1 MKKQTEKLVL
11 AISAG
16 VCHGKTLSAKHL
28 IRLFYNDPA
37 WKVYRI
43 YQVRKGKLDP
53 VVDLANFNV
62 DNYLSRQGDCF
73 VLFARKGED
82 SPVLAINTM
91 GDKWCD
97 LLEHFYYKVVLPLT
111 DIRVIVGACH
121 SSFTAKGVLCHLKD
135 IAQRIDAK
143 LITTSPYYKMYP
155 ELPHTGHK
163 GPVPNDVVALNEL
176 YAEQQKAF
184 YERYV

>member
-1 MKKQTEKLVL
+1 MKQQTEKLVL

-16 VCHGKTLSAKHL
+16 ICHGKTLSAKHL

-37 WKVYRI
+37 WKVYHI
-43 YQVRKGKLDP
+43 YQLRKGKLDP
-53 VVDLANFNV
+53 VVDLAHFNV

-73 VLFARKGED
+73 VLFARKGD
-82 SPVLAINTM
+82 DRPVLAINTM
-91 GDKWCD
+91 GDIWNEPLKQ
-97 LLEHFYYKVVLPLT
+97 YYEEVLSLT

-121 SSFTAKGVLCHLKD
+121 SSFTANGVLCHLKD
-135 IAQRIDAK
+135 IANQMGAI

-184 YERYV
+184 IERYV